1 VRLDPKRILLVVVV
15 TWAALASTALRVHAA
30 TPSPSEELRVVAVDT
45 AAAPKVAVTV
55 AVPAALSSEKLPDRA
70 FTVTEAG
77 KKRIPHITRLPTDA
91 LAVVLAIDTS
101 GSMEGSAI
109 ESAKAAAT
117 TFVQQMPPETRVAV
131 VGFSDAPSVISDFTT
146 DRSALAAAI
155 NRVAATGETALYD
168 GIDRSSSMLAGTGD
182 ARRALVV
189 LSDGKDTSSNATEAQ
204 ASAAL
209 QSASTSFYAVSL
221 VTPDSDS
228 AALARVAD
236 AAGGR
241 VVSASDPGGLAGV
254 YNDIAREIANQYQF
268 TFRSIGSGAT
278 DLQVAVDWNDVHAST
293 NLQLALPEAES
304 GAAAAPAEPP
314 AATTSDE
321 PLVGGATWALVLGA
335 ALLFVA
341 LTAAGLLLF
350 MPRTPRSTIAVEAA
364 AKRPG
369 TAPVKISGLVDS
381 ATQFADQTLERRG
394 HHRTLNDALERAGID
409 MRPGEFVVLAVA
421 VSAGVAFVGL
431 VLLGPIVGLV
441 LGACTAIGFRA
452 FVSARAERRR
462 RKFAEQLGD
471 TLQFMAGS
479 LRAGH
484 GLLQAVD
491 SVAEESESPTREEFG
506 RIVIETR
513 FGQDLNAALAAAAE
527 RVGNEDF
534 DWVVQAIEIH
544 RDVGGD
550 LSEVLDHV
558 AATIRSRNSIRRQV
572 QALSAEG
579 RLSAVILFILPIAL
593 TGIIAV
599 TNPSYLD
606 ELLDTTA
613 GNVLIGLGVALMIVG
628 GFWMRRLVRLRF

>member
-1 VRLDPKRILLVVVV
+1 VTLDPKRIVLVMVVV
-15 TWAALASTALRVHAA
+15 WSALASTALRVHAA
-30 TPSPSEELRVVAVDT
+30 TTASSEELTVVAVDT
-45 AAAPKVAVTV
+45 AKAPKVAVTV
-55 AVPAALSSEKLPDRA
+55 AVPAALTGKELPDRA
-70 FTVTEAG
+70 FTVTESG
-77 KKRIPHITRLPTDA
+77 KKRIPHITRLPSDA

-117 TFVQQMPPETRVAV
+117 TFVQQMPADTRIAV
-131 VGFSDAPSVISDFTT
+131 VGFSDSPSVISDFTT
-146 DRSALAAAI
+146 DRTALAAAI
-155 NRVAATGETALYD
+155 ARVAATGETALYD
-168 GIDRSSSMLAGTGD
+168 GIEKSSSIAASAGG

-189 LSDGKDTSSNATEAQ
+189 LSDGKDTSSAATEAQ

-209 QSASTSFYAVSL
+209 QSATTSFYAVSL
-221 VTPDSDS
+221 VTPDSDT
-228 AALARVAD
+228 AALTRVAD
-236 AAGGR
+236 ASGGR

-268 TFRSIGSGAT
+268 TFRAIGSGTT
-278 DLQVAVDWNDVHAST
+278 DLQVAVDWDDVHATT
-293 NLQLALPEAES
+293 NLQLALPEADT
-304 GAAAAPAEPP
+304 GATAPRAAEV
-314 AATTSDE
+314 TTSSE
-321 PLVGGATWALVLGA
+321 PLIGGATWALMLGA
-335 ALLFVA
+335 ALLFTA
-341 LTAAGLLLF
+341 LTATGLLLF
-350 MPRTPRSTIAVEAA
+350 APRTPRSTLAVEAA
-364 AKRPG
+364 AMRPG
-369 TAPVKISGLVDS
+369 TAPVKLTDLVDS

-409 MRPGEFVVLAVA
+409 MRPGEFVVLAIA
-421 VSAGVAFVGL
+421 VSAGIAFVGL
-431 VLLGPIVGLV
+431 VLLGPIAGLV
-441 LGACTAIGFRA
+441 LGACAGISFRA
-452 FVSARAERRR
+452 YVSARAERRR

-513 FGQDLNAALAAAAE
+513 FGQDLGIALAAAAD

-544 RDVGGD
+544 REVGGD

-579 RLSAVILFILPIAL
+579 RLSAVILFVLPIAL
-593 TGIIAV
+593 TGGIAV
-599 TNPSYLD
+599 MNPGYLD
-606 ELLDTTA
+606 ELVDNTA
-613 GNVLIGLGVALMIVG
+613 GNVLIGLGVVLMIVG